1 MTCICPASRGSL
13 LIAFNM
19 AGRTWE
25 QRPVAISRCAGLPFP
40 TDCRT
45 GFTPMRLG
53 LVCLAV
59 SATVVAAAWAWLG
72 APEPVSQAPVAAGE
86 KLYCLSY
93 APLRDRQTP
102 LDPGTI
108 ISAAQIEDDLARLAK
123 ITDCVRSYSVDYGLD
138 QIASIAARHGLK
150 VMQGLWLAGHH
161 EKNRF

>member
-19 AGRTWE
+19 AGRSWQ

-53 LVCLAV
+53 LFCLPV

-72 APEPVSQAPVAAGE
+72 APEPVSQAPVAAGG
-86 KLYCLSY
+86 KLYFLSS
-93 APLRDRQTP
+93 PPFRGRQTP
-102 LDPGTI
+102 PPPAPGTI

-150 VMQGLWLAGHH
+150 VMQRLWLAGHH
-161 EKNRF
+161 EKN